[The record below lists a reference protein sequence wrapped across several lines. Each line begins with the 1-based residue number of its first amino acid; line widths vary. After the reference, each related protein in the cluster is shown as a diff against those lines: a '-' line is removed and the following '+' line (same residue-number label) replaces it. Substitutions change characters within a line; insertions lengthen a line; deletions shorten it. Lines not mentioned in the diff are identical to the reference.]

1 MNYRFVKYL
10 QRNIVDYKFC
20 LSNILKFDW
29 NDSVLQIIWLQRVKT
44 NLSRK
49 SFWEKIKNSNKKSNY
64 ESQYEICYLLLQ

>member
-29 NDSVLQIIWLQRVKT
+29 NDSVLQIMWLQRVKT

-49 SFWEKIKNSNKKSNY
+49 SF
-64 ESQYEICYLLLQ
+64 